1 MAAFYANENFPFGVV
16 QQLRMLG
23 HDVVTVAEAGN
34 SGQRIPDQQVLEYAI
49 AHHRAV
55 LTINRRDFIRL
66 HLSSTQHT
74 GIVVC
79 TQDADTA
86 GQAQRIDE
94 AVRDEPSLA
103 GQLIRVNRPGQPTNA
118 S

>member
-1 MAAFYANENFPFGVV
+1 
-16 QQLRMLG
+16 
-23 HDVVTVAEAGN
+23 
-34 SGQRIPDQQVLEYAI
+34 
-49 AHHRAV
+49 
-55 LTINRRDFIRL
+55 
-66 HLSSTQHT
+66 LSSTQHT